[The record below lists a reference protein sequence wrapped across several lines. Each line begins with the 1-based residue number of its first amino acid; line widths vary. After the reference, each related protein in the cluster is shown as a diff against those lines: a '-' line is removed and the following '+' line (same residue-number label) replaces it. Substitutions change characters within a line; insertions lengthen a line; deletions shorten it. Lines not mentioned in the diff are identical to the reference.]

1 MKNRSRNESLGEV
14 VRSRRTSRGMSIDQA
29 AAASQL
35 HSSYWRKLESGQY
48 QTPAPKY
55 LQIIGRVLAMPI
67 EDLYALCGYEI
78 PERLPSFTGYM
89 RATTSLPPEAIR
101 QLEVYMTFLR
111 HQFGI
116 PEDQPVFPPKPR
128 ADEQAPDEEPLDDRS
143 AA

>member
-1 MKNRSRNESLGEV
+1 MKNRPNNESLGEV
-14 VRSRRTSRGMSIDQA
+14 VRSRRTSLGMSLDQA
-29 AAASQL
+29 ASASTL
-35 HSSYWRKLESGQY
+35 HKSYWSKLEAGQY
-48 QTPAPKY
+48 QTPAPRY
-55 LQIIGRVLAMPI
+55 LQIIGRTLDMPI
-67 EDLYALCGYEI
+67 EELYAMCGYEI

-128 ADEQAPDEEPLDDRS
+128 ADEQAPDEVPTDDRS